1 MTETISAPA
10 RASAPA
16 GAGIPELVRLEPR
29 RAAVMHVAGDARE
42 LPTQLPIAF
51 EATMQQIAVSGG
63 QVAGPPFARYL
74 AFGERIEAE
83 VGFPCTGPL
92 ISTDRVKEASLP
104 GGRAVL
110 MTVVGPYEDIGDA
123 WNLVGRWIRDQ
134 GLEQASPGW
143 ESYLTGPDAPGPPV
157 TQIVFPIR

>member
-1 MTETISAPA
+1 MTETISALA
-10 RASAPA
+10 RA
-16 GAGIPELVRLEPR
+16 PERTPEVVNLEPR
-29 RAAVMHVAGDARE
+29 RAAVMHVGGQARE
-42 LPTQLPIAF
+42 LPTLLRDAF

-83 VGFPCTGPL
+83 VGFPCTGSL
-92 ISTDRVKEASLP
+92 ISTDLVREASLP

-110 MTVVGPYEDIGDA
+110 MTHVGPYEEIGEA
-123 WNLVGRWIRDQ
+123 WNRVSRWLKEQ
-134 GLEQASPGW
+134 GLEQASAPW
-143 ESYLTGPDAPGPPV
+143 ESYLTGPDDPGPPV